1 MSDRYCAEISIG
13 GKVPKSKIAGLI
25 SAINSQECR
34 TGWGGSPVDL
44 GDPEEE
50 LDYAIGKLKELIWD
64 EDKHTGDKKGL
75 LWLCDP
81 EARWGELDEIR
92 GYCDENDIGYHHFS
106 EGYGEYDPE
115 VKEFRPG
122 WDEFDSYITDQDGNP
137 MNCGTQVSP
146 LLDVLN
152 HVDWTQKVNP
162 ILVKQIIK
170 HSKALRSLLPKKTEP
185 LEPFEIIEG

>member
-25 SAINSQECR
+25 SAINSQGLSTE
-34 TGWGGSPVDL
+34 WGGSPVDL
-44 GDPEEE
+44 GDPEED

-106 EGYGEYDPE
+106 EGYGEYDLQHIKQRTKLCTTIHRIA
-115 VKEFRPG
+115 VLVRHI
-122 WDEFDSYITDQDGNP
+122 YIKLIPPRTK
-137 MNCGTQVSP
+137 
-146 LLDVLN
+146 LLDLN

-162 ILVKQIIK
+162 ILVKQ
-170 HSKALRSLLPKKTEP
+170 KKTEP